1 MAVKSVIVY
10 FPWGAGGNLVKN
22 ICTLDTEFDWFDQHQ
37 YRPEIPPTQS
47 ERYRFMV
54 DYYSGSATPESWLD
68 REWSV
73 RGKYLAKYYDQSC
86 IAYWDPEWITVYE
99 CHGQIEEIDR
109 IVEPAPLKI
118 FDRTRVDRAEIE
130 EQLSAW
136 HLNEC
141 RHVFL
146 LPKDLHLITDIYQSK
161 NPELNQINPN
171 GTAESRRKQAYII
184 NRLMTLRLSELAEQ
198 FEQQGQQVYKYTAD
212 DLFNSAGHQLLQAVV
227 SDLQLD
233 IPPNITRPIHAAWL
247 SSTQQ
252 VYKQYWDKELT

>member
-1 MAVKSVIVY
+1 MAVKSIVVY

-22 ICTLDTEFDWFDQHQ
+22 ICTLDTKFDWFDQYQ
-37 YRPEIPPTQS
+37 YRPAVPPTQS
-47 ERYRFMV
+47 ERYHFMI
-54 DYYSGSATPESWLD
+54 DYYSVPTTPETWLE
-68 REWSV
+68 REWSI

-86 IAYWDPEWITVYE
+86 IAYWDPEWTTVYE
-99 CHGQIEEIDR
+99 CHGQIDEIDR
-109 IVEPAPLKI
+109 ILDPAPLKI

-171 GTAESRRKQAYII
+171 GTAESRRNQAYII

-212 DLFNSAGHQLLQAVV
+212 DLFDSAGHQLLQAVV

-247 SSTQQ
+247 SGTQQ

>member
-10 FPWGAGGNLVKN
+10 FPRGAGGNLVKN

-73 RGKYLAKYYDQSC
+73 CGKYLAKYYDQSC

-99 CHGQIEEIDR
+99 CHGQIEELDR
-109 IVEPAPLKI
+109 IVEPTPLKI

-184 NRLMTLRLSELAEQ
+184 NRLMTLRLSELAEK

-252 VYKQYWDKELT
+252 VYKQYWNKELT